1 MGEMIDGYQRETNV
15 NNRRGRGNRLTNLKI
30 EMPPFFP
37 EMKNVISKQ
46 LLEMQQSGVK
56 RVAFYGL
63 GDKMEVAYIKFQ
75 GLHMKLVGIVD
86 DEINWG
92 RKLFGYKVITP
103 KKVMRLNPDAILVT
117 SLRERKFHITNL
129 MKLREWDSIR
139 VFTI

>member
-1 MGEMIDGYQRETNV
+1 MIDGYQRETNV
-15 NNRRGRGNRLTNLKI
+15 NNRRGRGNRFAHLKI

-37 EMKNVISKQ
+37 EMKKQISKK
-46 LLEMQQSGVK
+46 LIEMQSSGVE

-63 GDKMEVAYIKFQ
+63 GDEMEVAYITLQ
-75 GLHMKLVGIVD
+75 GLDMKLVGIID
-86 DEINWG
+86 DEKNWG
-92 RKLFGYKVITP
+92 KKIFGYKVVSP
-103 KKVMRLNPDAILVT
+103 KEVTGLGPDAILVT